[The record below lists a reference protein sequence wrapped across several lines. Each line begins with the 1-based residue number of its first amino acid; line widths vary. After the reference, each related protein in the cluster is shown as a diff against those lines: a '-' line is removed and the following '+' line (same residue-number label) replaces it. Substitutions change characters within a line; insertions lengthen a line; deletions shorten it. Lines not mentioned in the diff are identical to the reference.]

1 MSGQWYALQSKPMK
15 EGFLA
20 EQLRLKGIESYYPFL
35 RIQPV
40 NPRARKIKPYFPG
53 YVFGRINLQEHR
65 QDRLWLPG
73 LAGMVCFDGI
83 PSHIPDNVID
93 AIRHRVD
100 QVNAAGGG
108 LLETLKPG
116 DPIKIQ
122 EGPFRG
128 YEAILDARLSG
139 EARVRV
145 LLTFLNRSQI
155 PVALP
160 KRQIQPT
167 KQ

>member
-1 MSGQWYALQSKPMK
+1 MK

-20 EQLRLKGIESYYPFL
+20 EQLRLKGIESYFPYL
-35 RIQPV
+35 RVQPV

-53 YVFGRINLQEHR
+53 YVFGRIDLAEQR

-83 PSHIPDNVID
+83 PSYIPDNLID
-93 AIRHRVD
+93 AIRRRVD
-100 QVNAAGGG
+100 QVNATGGE

-122 EGPFRG
+122 EGPFKG
-128 YEAILDARLSG
+128 YEAILDVRLPG

-155 PVALP
+155 PVELP
-160 KRQIQPT
+160 ERQIQRI

>member
-1 MSGQWYALQSKPMK
+1 MSAQWYALQSKPMK

-20 EQLRLKGIESYYPFL
+20 EQLRLRDIESYFPSL
-35 RIQPV
+35 RVQPV
-40 NPRARKIKPYFPG
+40 NPRARKLKPYFPG
-53 YVFGRINLQEHR
+53 YVFGRIDLRQHR
-65 QDRLWLPG
+65 KDRLWLPG

-83 PSHIPDNVID
+83 PSYIPDSLID

-100 QVNAAGGG
+100 QVNAAGGE

-116 DPIKIQ
+116 DPITIQ
-122 EGPFRG
+122 EGPFKG

-139 EARVRV
+139 EARVRI

-155 PVALP
+155 PLELP
-160 KRQIQPT
+160 QQHIQRT
-167 KQ
+167 NQ